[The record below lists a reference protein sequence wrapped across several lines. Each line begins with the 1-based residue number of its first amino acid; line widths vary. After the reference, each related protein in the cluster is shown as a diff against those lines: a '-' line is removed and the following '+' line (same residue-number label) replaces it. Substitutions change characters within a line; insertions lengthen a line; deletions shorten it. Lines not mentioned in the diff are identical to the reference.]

1 MNNRAQIP
9 YICFKLSFMNS
20 IIKALFT
27 FALSMII
34 WGHGFNAEAFGQDDQ
49 SMRFVFYNIENL
61 FDIDDDSLTNDEEF
75 TPDGEK
81 RWTYSKYI
89 KKLDQLAKT
98 LTGIG
103 EWQIPAIVGL
113 CEVENRN
120 VLMDLTAHR
129 LLKDYRY
136 HIIHRDSPDRRGI
149 DVALLVQTDIFEPLG
164 SMWLEVKFPFDTALT
179 SREIL
184 YVKGLLFGSDTL
196 HIFINHWPSRWGG
209 KEYTQTKR
217 IQAARVLKYY
227 TDSLFKALSDPS
239 ILIAGDFND
248 TPLDSSV
255 HKILNARAE
264 ISEGTQ
270 GLFNLMFPIYSA
282 GSSGTL
288 KYRANWE
295 VYDQIIVS
303 GALLD
308 SKGLKV
314 EGKKAHIFKQDYLLI
329 EDEKYMGYK
338 PFRTYSGPSY
348 KGGFSDHL
356 PVYIDLL
363 RSR

>member
-1 MNNRAQIP
+1 
-9 YICFKLSFMNS
+9 MNS
-20 IIKALFT
+20 IFKLLFI
-27 FALSMII
+27 FACAMSIG
-34 WGHGFNAEAFGQDDQ
+34 GHGFYAEAYGQEGQ
-49 SMRFVFYNIENL
+49 SMRFAFYNIENL
-61 FDIDDDSLTNDEEF
+61 FDIKDDSLTHDEEF

-81 RWTYSKYI
+81 RWTYSRYS

-98 LTGIG
+98 LTAIG
-103 EWQIPAIVGL
+103 EWQMPAIIGL

-149 DVALLVQTDIFEPLG
+149 DVALLVQTDIFEPL
-164 SMWLEVKFPFDTALT
+164 SSRWLEVKFPFDTALT
-179 SREIL
+179 TREIL
-184 YVKGLLFGSDTL
+184 YVKGLLFNSDTL

-209 KEYTQTKR
+209 KEYTQPKR
-217 IQAARVLKYY
+217 IQAARVLKYCS
-227 TDSLFKALSDPS
+227 DSLFMALSDPS

-248 TPLDSSV
+248 TPLDSSLYT
-255 HKILNARAE
+255 ILNARDD
-264 ISEGTQ
+264 ISEGRK
-270 GLFNLMFPIYSA
+270 GLFNLMFPIYSTR
-282 GSSGTL
+282 SSGTL

-303 GALLD
+303 GALLH
-308 SKGLKV
+308 SEGLKV
-314 EGKKAHIFKQDYLLI
+314 QGRKAYIFKQDYLFV
-329 EDEKYMGYK
+329 EDKKYMGKK

-356 PVYIDLL
+356 PVYIDLDY
-363 RSR
+363 SR